1 MSELFV
7 KIDNREK
14 GPFSKKELKNLADK
28 GEFNRNDLVFYEET
42 QEWVKA
48 GQLDNLVEVFSSL
61 ENTENRKIVY
71 AVGGGKGG
79 VGKTSLTASLGIG
92 LAALDYN
99 VVTIDADLGSANL
112 HTCMGILDPEYTF
125 YHFYTMQ
132 RESLNDIM
140 LDTPVKNLKLISGA
154 CGTLGLANPQYFQKQ
169 RFISQLREL
178 NADFILLDLGAG
190 SSYNVIDFFIAAD
203 QGILVTTPDPMAI
216 QDTFN
221 FLKVA
226 FLRKLVREFKNNDLV
241 LEVLER
247 EMDAKRG
254 RMNSTMMD
262 ILREIEKADQES
274 ANKIN
279 RSLREFKPL
288 LIMNMIHSADEIKEG
303 DTFKI
308 AAKELL
314 SIDVDYIGYIE
325 YDDQVRKSIKELRPF
340 ILDNP
345 KSKASKSL
353 ARLIS
358 TGLLKKDGWKGF
370 KEKHRVIKNV
380 SIDADDYP
388 KTNLQESATICS
400 INCIYWGDCEYQEGG
415 LPCSI
420 RHMAPIFKK

>member
-7 KIDNREK
+7 KINNQEK
-14 GPFSKKELKNLADK
+14 GPFSTKELKRLAAN
-28 GEFNRNDLVFYEET
+28 GEFSRKDLVFHEDT
-42 QEWVKA
+42 QEWIEA
-48 GQLDNLVEVFSSL
+48 GQLDNLGEIFSPL
-61 ENTENRKIVY
+61 ETAETRKIVY
-71 AVGGGKGG
+71 AIGGGKGG

-99 VVTIDADLGSANL
+99 VVTIDADLGGANL

-132 RESLNDIM
+132 RDSLNDIM

-154 CGTLGLANPQYFQKQ
+154 CGTLGLANPQYFQKL
-169 RFISQLREL
+169 RFINQLREL

-216 QDTFN
+216 QETFN

-226 FLRKLVREFKNNDLV
+226 FLRKLVREFKNNTLV
-241 LEVLER
+241 LEILER

-254 RMNSTMMD
+254 RMNSTMVD
-262 ILREIEKADQES
+262 IIQEIEKGDQES
-274 ANKIN
+274 AGKIN
-279 RSLREFKPL
+279 TFLSEFKPL
-288 LIMNMIHSADEIKEG
+288 LILNMVHSNEEIKEG
-303 DTFKI
+303 DTFKT

-314 SIDVDYIGYIE
+314 SIDVNYIGYIE
-325 YDDQVRKSIKELRPF
+325 YDDNVRKSIKELRPF

-353 ARLIS
+353 ARLITS
-358 TGLLKKDGWKGF
+358 GLLKKDGWKGF
-370 KEKHRVIKNV
+370 REKHRVIKNV
-380 SIDADDYP
+380 ALDAEEYP
-388 KTNLQESATICS
+388 KTNLRDSSTICS
-400 INCIYWGDCEYQEGG
+400 INCMYWGDCEYQEGG

-420 RHMAPIFKK
+420 RHLDPIFKK